1 MWPCTQALPSFLT
14 GTQEQLGRPRY
25 IPAPLPGLH
34 SQRPGGGVWG
44 APGRGWSTD
53 GDLQTPIEH
62 RGPPGGSRARCEV
75 EPAHGQSGGGLEH
88 LPCGLLTSDVTLLFP
103 DPGMHA
109 GRDLAFSCFS
119 FLSPEEP
126 LKGPTHVHMQPMLEI
141 TSPQTLPN
149 V

>member
-1 MWPCTQALPSFLT
+1 MALHPGAAVLPDGDSGAAGKAEVHTCPSP
-14 GTQEQLGRPRY
+14 RP
-25 IPAPLPGLH
+25 AQSEAGE
-34 SQRPGGGVWG
+34 GCGG

-53 GDLQTPIEH
+53 CDLQTLIEH
-62 RGPPGGSRARCEV
+62 GGPPGGSRARCEV